1 MSELISVVMPTFNSR
16 KYIKYSI
23 QSVLSQS
30 YKNIELIVVDD
41 CSTDNTIEIVK
52 KFKKKDKRIKIFK
65 TNKNSGVASV
75 ARNIGIKE
83 AKGDYY
89 AFLDSDDI
97 WHVDK
102 LIFQINEL
110 SPQKLLSCTACKY
123 RYGFNG
129 PTSGRILNFTR
140 IFLQYLM
147 INKINNQGYSWL
159 YIYNPIILSSVLIN
173 RKIFKFFK
181 FNESNKIREDLDL
194 WLKFTNKFKNSIS
207 FNKKVLV
214 TITRRDKSLS
224 SDKVPELN
232 RIIRSISDD
241 FIFKNN
247 YKFYNYFI
255 LGIIIKTFKSFF
267 KNNLLFFSRNLKK
280 LLIIFSVL
288 YFIVFYSPLFWYI
301 GNKLLYYDTPEKI
314 NNVVIFSGHGNINYI
329 NSEYQ
334 FRYKD
339 IKNYLTYNPNID
351 NIFLLGRLQ
360 EVPEQKLLEALL
372 INDGI
377 DRSKIIVIYKE
388 FENTKK
394 NIINITELLK
404 KKNIKEIVF
413 FTSPYHTLR
422 SKLLWNKYS
431 NGIKVNI
438 VKSEFWPEKNNF
450 FSRAK
455 NKKIII
461 YEYLSIIYN
470 YFKNFK

>member
-30 YKNIELIVVDD
+30 YKNLELIVVDD
-41 CSTDNTIEIVK
+41 CSTDNTIKIIR
-52 KFKKKDKRIKIFK
+52 KFKKKDKRVKIFK

-75 ARNIGIKE
+75 ARNIGIKK

-97 WHVDK
+97 WHADK
-102 LIFQINEL
+102 LISQINEL
-110 SPQKLLSCTACKY
+110 SPQKLLSCTACEY
-123 RYGFNG
+123 QYGFNG
-129 PTSGRILNFTR
+129 PKSGKILNFIR
-140 IFLQYLM
+140 IFLQYLT
-147 INKINNQGYSWL
+147 INKINNQGYNWL

-173 RKIFKFFK
+173 KKIFKFFK

-194 WLKFTNKFKNSIS
+194 WLKLTNIFKNSIS

-232 RIIRSISDD
+232 RIIGSISND

-255 LGIIIKTFKSFF
+255 LGIAIKTLKSFL
-267 KNNLLFFSRNLKK
+267 KNNLLFISKNLKK
-280 LLIIFSVL
+280 LLIILGIL
-288 YFIVFYSPLFWYI
+288 YFLVFYSPLFWHV
-301 GNKLLYYDTPEKI
+301 GNKLLYYDTPIKV
-314 NNVVIFSGHGNINYI
+314 NNVVVFSGHGNINYI

-334 FRYKD
+334 LRYKD
-339 IKNYLTYNPNID
+339 IKNYLSYNPNIN
-351 NIFLLGRLQ
+351 NIYLLGRLQ
-360 EVPEQKLLEALL
+360 EIPEQKLIEALL

-377 DRSKIIVIYKE
+377 DRDKINVIYKE

-394 NIINITELLK
+394 NIVYITEQLN
-404 KKNIKEIVF
+404 KKNINEIVF
-413 FTSPYHTLR
+413 FTSPYHTFR
-422 SKLLWNKYS
+422 SKLIWSKYS

-438 VKSEFWPEKNNF
+438 AKSKFWPEKNNF
-450 FSRAK
+450 FSRSK

-470 YFKNFK
+470 YYKNLM